1 MASLVGRFRA
11 WVASVEFAVTAT
23 SVAVALGAGAVAFET
38 AAADSVDG
46 YFVILLAGVGA
57 PGIYE
62 NQWPQEY
69 DRRLLGVAWAVGA
82 CLALL
87 TCYVLVA
94 TALRSV
100 LDGFAP
106 AAAAF
111 ATAWLLGIVAARTV
125 STDAAV

>member
-23 SVAVALGAGAVAFET
+23 SVVVALAAGAVAFE

-46 YFVILLAGVGA
+46 YFVILLAGVVA

-62 NQWPQEY
+62 NQWPHEY

-106 AAAAF
+106 PAAAF
-111 ATAWLLGIVAARTV
+111 ATAWLLGIVAARAV
-125 STDAAV
+125 PTDAAA